1 MKKLLI
7 LLFSLLISF
16 NSFGLQEVLVPKLDL
31 YSEWTTFFT
40 DEDGE
45 IFIEKN
51 SIRKQNESV
60 YWWMLGNLNQPDD
73 ENGMMSF
80 TIYHQGDCIST
91 QIKVLSILIY
101 KKPMGLEVKEMFFED
116 FTNTVTYW
124 EYISSGDIEA
134 DLLDYVCEYVN

>member
-1 MKKLLI
+1 M
-7 LLFSLLISF
+7 
-16 NSFGLQEVLVPKLDL
+16 VPKLDL

-101 KKPMGLEVKEMFFED
+101 KKPMGLEVMEMFNED
-116 FTNTVTYW
+116 ISHTATYW
-124 EYISSGDIEA
+124 EYIPSGDIEA
-134 DLLDYVCEYVN
+134 DLLDYVCEYVK

>member
-16 NSFGLQEVLVPKLDL
+16 NSFGLQEVLVPKIDL

-80 TIYHQGDCIST
+80 TIAQIIQST
-91 QIKVLSILIY
+91 FIIKIQM
-101 KKPMGLEVKEMFFED
+101 K
-116 FTNTVTYW
+116 
-124 EYISSGDIEA
+124 
-134 DLLDYVCEYVN
+134 

>member
-16 NSFGLQEVLVPKLDL
+16 NSFGLQEVLVPKIDL

-80 TIYHQGDCIST
+80 TIYHEP
-91 QIKVLSILIY
+91 KLKYLVY
-101 KKPMGLEVKEMFFED
+101 
-116 FTNTVTYW
+116 
-124 EYISSGDIEA
+124 
-134 DLLDYVCEYVN
+134 

>member
-16 NSFGLQEVLVPKLDL
+16 NSFGLQEVLVPKIDL

-60 YWWMLGNLNQPDD
+60 YWWMLGNLNQPKLK
-73 ENGMMSF
+73 
-80 TIYHQGDCIST
+80 YL
-91 QIKVLSILIY
+91 VY
-101 KKPMGLEVKEMFFED
+101 
-116 FTNTVTYW
+116 
-124 EYISSGDIEA
+124 
-134 DLLDYVCEYVN
+134 